1 MSINLSEFNW
11 QLILIIAA
19 ISMVVSYM
27 GDILGMRIGKR
38 RISLFGLRPKYT
50 STVITILTGFSV
62 AVITLLVAA
71 VTSESVRGAIF
82 QTNYL
87 TGQITQLT
95 SELSDRQAD
104 LRDRQAELNDMEKQ
118 VFDTRS
124 ELLSLQAEKNE
135 LKHGRVIAFQGELL
149 AQASVEDGAA
159 HTAVENALTR
169 LVQTAEENLSMKL
182 ENVAP
187 ERRELTSVTLTEE
200 TRERIEREILA
211 SAGRKVL
218 RLSAPSNVVMGQTVE
233 GLVSVVAS
241 LKIYEAGSIIKRETV
256 RRQLNSEIAA
266 DVLYTMLKEINRQAV
281 AGGVLPDPISGA
293 VGNLDSM
300 DFFDAV
306 DRVMEIAN
314 GGGNPVITFLA
325 ATDIYTEGPVN
336 IRVEVSGEA
345 GAEKTNS

>member
-27 GDILGMRIGKR
+27 GDILGMKIGKK
-38 RISLFGLRPKYT
+38 RISIFGLRPKYT
-50 STVITILTGFSV
+50 STVITILTGFGV
-62 AVITLLVAA
+62 AALTLMVAA
-71 VTSESVRGAIF
+71 VTSESVRGAILH
-82 QTNYL
+82 TNYL
-87 TGQITQLT
+87 ASQITQLT
-95 SELSDRQAD
+95 KDLSDRQAD
-104 LRDRQAELNDMEKQ
+104 LSDRQAELKEMEFQ
-118 VFDTRS
+118 VFETRL
-124 ELLSLQAEKNE
+124 ELQNLQAEKNE

-149 AQASVEDGAA
+149 AQTSIEDGAA
-159 HTAVENALTR
+159 HAAVENALTR
-169 LVQTAEENLSMKL
+169 LVQTAEENLSLKL
-182 ENVAP
+182 ENVSVD
-187 ERRELTSVTLTEE
+187 RQELTKVTLTEE
-200 TRERIEREILA
+200 TRERVEREILA

-233 GLVSVVAS
+233 GVVAVFDS
-241 LKIYEAGSIIKRETV
+241 LKIYEAGAVIKRETV
-256 RRQLNSEIAA
+256 RRRLDSEIAA

-306 DRVMEIAN
+306 DRIMEIVN
-314 GGGNPVITFLA
+314 GGGSPIITFLA

-336 IRVEVSGEA
+336 IRVEVSGES
-345 GAEKTNS
+345 GEEETIS